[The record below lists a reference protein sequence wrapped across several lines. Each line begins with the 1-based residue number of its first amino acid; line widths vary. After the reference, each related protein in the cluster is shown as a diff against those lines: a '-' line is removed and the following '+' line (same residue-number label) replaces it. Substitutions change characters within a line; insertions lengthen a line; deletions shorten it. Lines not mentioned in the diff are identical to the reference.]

1 MENPKPI
8 DNQVTIE
15 RIPDKPKK
23 EKPRMTIVKQPVVMS
38 FN

>member
-1 MENPKPI
+1 MKPI

-23 EKPRMTIVKQPVVMS
+23 ERPKMTIIKQEVIMK
-38 FN
+38 FD

>member
-1 MENPKPI
+1 MEKI

-23 EKPRMTIVKQPVVMS
+23 IKPRMEIVKKEVVMS

>member
-1 MENPKPI
+1 MEKPI

-23 EKPRMTIVKQPVVMS
+23 GKPKMTIIKQEVIMK
-38 FN
+38 FD

>member
-1 MENPKPI
+1 MKPI

-23 EKPRMTIVKQPVVMS
+23 GKPRMTIVKQPVEMS
-38 FN
+38 FK